1 MSSHMPE
8 LQFMLDLVSK
18 LGFNPSR
25 SVSSKLTISFYLNL
39 NLTYL
44 NLEKLS
50 MDIFGP
56 KVFDSILIYC

>member
-25 SVSSKLTISFYLNL
+25 SVSSKLTLFFYLNL

-44 NLEKLS
+44 DLEELS
-50 MDIFGP
+50 MDIFRP
-56 KVFDSILIYC
+56 KVFDNILIYC